1 MSKTLTLESCDKQ
14 KITIDSKSAE
24 RSSLLKEVLN
34 DYSEDKDITIA
45 DVKGD
50 ILKKCVEYLTHYKDT
65 EPSEIPKPL
74 PSANLLD
81 VTNEWDVAFI
91 NGIDLDSTFDLINAA
106 NYMDI
111 KPLLDLS
118 CAKIASI
125 MKGKSAEEIRSI
137 FNIECDLTEDELKEY
152 EEYQI

>member
-24 RSSLLKEVLN
+24 RSTLLKEVLN
-34 DYSEDKDITIA
+34 DYSEDKDVSIS

-111 KPLLDLS
+111 KPLLDLA

>member
-1 MSKTLTLESCDKQ
+1 MSKIINLISSDGIKV
-14 KITIDSKSAE
+14 TIDEKSAQ
-24 RSSLLKEVLN
+24 RSQLLKGLVQDFQGEN
-34 DYSEDKDITIA
+34 EIPMPDIRG
-45 DVKGD
+45 DV
-50 ILKKCVEYLTHYKDT
+50 LKKVVEYLVHYKDT
-65 EPSEIPKPL
+65 EPKEIPKPL
-74 PSANLLD
+74 PTNNLSE
-81 VTNEWDVAFI
+81 VTDEWDVNFI
-91 NGIDLDSTFDLINAA
+91 NGIDLDTSFDVINAA

-125 MKGKSAEEIRSI
+125 MKGKNADEIRGM